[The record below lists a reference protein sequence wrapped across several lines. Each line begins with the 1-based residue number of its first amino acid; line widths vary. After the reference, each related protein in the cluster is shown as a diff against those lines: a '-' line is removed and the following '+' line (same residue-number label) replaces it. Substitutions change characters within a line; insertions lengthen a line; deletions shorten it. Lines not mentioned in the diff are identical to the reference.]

1 MTNQFS
7 IKRLGAALIALVLT
21 AGVSMAHGGHKHA
34 KHGKKRPAAHK
45 HKHTKGMNMKGMNM
59 NNSNHQ

>member
-1 MTNQFS
+1 MTKQFS
-7 IKRLGAALIALVLT
+7 IKQLGAALIALVLT
-21 AGVSMAHGGHKHA
+21 AGVGMAHGGHKHG

-45 HKHTKGMNMKGMNM
+45 HTKGMNM